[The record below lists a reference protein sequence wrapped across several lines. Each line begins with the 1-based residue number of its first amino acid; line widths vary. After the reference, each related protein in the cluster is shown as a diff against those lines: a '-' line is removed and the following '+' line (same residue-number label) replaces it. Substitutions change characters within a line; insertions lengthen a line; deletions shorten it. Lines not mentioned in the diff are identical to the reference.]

1 MSVYGKLSVIFLAKI
16 RIRRGKQLPNHEPK
30 KKHPSQW
37 MKKGTSTINGGR
49 IV

>member
-1 MSVYGKLSVIFLAKI
+1 MSVDGSLSVIFLAGI
-16 RIRRGKQLPNHEPK
+16 RIRRGKQLPNLEP